1 MMQSVLAVIG
11 VLVSDVLLVVVD
23 PRIRFEKG
31 G

>member
-31 G
+31 T